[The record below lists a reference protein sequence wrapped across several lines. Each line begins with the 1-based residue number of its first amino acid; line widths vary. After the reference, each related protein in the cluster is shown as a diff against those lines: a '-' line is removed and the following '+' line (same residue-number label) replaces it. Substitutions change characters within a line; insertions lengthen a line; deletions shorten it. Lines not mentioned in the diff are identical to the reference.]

1 LEGKGIPLTQP
12 ESSPKRKLRVLIA
25 DDVQETRR
33 NTRLML
39 AMIADVEVVAI
50 ANDGLQAVQL
60 AKEQHPDVAV
70 IDINMP
76 RMDGITASKEIIDMY
91 PDMGCII
98 MSSEKDTT
106 NLQKVMS
113 LGIQDYLV
121 KPFTV
126 EELEEA
132 IKHVKIRIDEFHK
145 GPAQAEQLPRKSE
158 INLKQLA
165 EEYARTRRTDDRAVY
180 VFEKLAADPACDLYW
195 LRTLAMVYIIRQD
208 WGKLKYLAAR
218 LEQQTKNQHK

>member
-60 AKEQHPDVAV
+60 AKEHHPDVAV

-76 RMDGITASKEIIDMY
+76 RMDGITASKEIINMY
-91 PDMGCII
+91 PDTGCII

-132 IKHVKIRIDEFHK
+132 IKHVKIRIDEFRQR
-145 GPAQAEQLPRKSE
+145 GAQAGQLPRKNE
-158 INLKQLA
+158 ANLKQLA
-165 EEYARTRRTDDRAVY
+165 AEYARTRRTDDRALY
-180 VFEKLAADPACDLYW
+180 VFEQLAANPECELRW
-195 LRTLAMVYIIRQD
+195 LQTLAMIYIIRQE
-208 WGKLKYLAAR
+208 WSKLRPLAGR
-218 LEQQTKNQHK
+218 LEQWAKNQNK